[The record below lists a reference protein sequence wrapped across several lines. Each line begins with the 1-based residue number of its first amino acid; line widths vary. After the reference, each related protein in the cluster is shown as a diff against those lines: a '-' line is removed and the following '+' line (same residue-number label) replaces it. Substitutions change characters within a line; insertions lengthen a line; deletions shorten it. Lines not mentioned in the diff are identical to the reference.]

1 MSARK
6 PHNHRARIER
16 ASRALL
22 SSNHVAVV
30 NVDPGARQGMMN
42 WKAVKNIP
50 PGRALANAMCDIPH
64 RWSIYVAA
72 MCVDQAGQR
81 YMKSVEVAPQG
92 IYLAAHLTDVIEAYY
107 SEIRSGCNQAHM
119 VGSGWIAIPADVTLD
134 EAQAFRIFEEAGG
147 WNAQKSVA

>member
-22 SSNHVAVV
+22 RSSHIAVL
-30 NVDPGARQGMMN
+30 NVDPGGRQGMIN
-42 WKAVKNIP
+42 WKQAKRIP
-50 PGRALANAMCDIPH
+50 PGRDLANALCDIPH
-64 RWSIYVAA
+64 RWSIYIAA
-72 MCVDQAGQR
+72 LCRDQTGQR

-107 SEIRSGCNQAHM
+107 SEIRRDCNPAHL
-119 VGSGWIAIPADVTLD
+119 VGSGWIAIPAEVTLG
-134 EAQAFRIFEEAGG
+134 EAQAFRIFDTAMEG
-147 WNAQKSVA
+147 K